1 MSTNQIN
8 NTIMAEKKTTKTTAA
23 KATTPKAPKTT
34 VKKAPAKAICKNTID
49 LDAAGTNAGKVWVAL
64 NTAKKPLTLAEISKN
79 TGLCETCTAIALGW
93 LAREAK
99 VKGVDKFELYAYE

>member
-1 MSTNQIN
+1 M
-8 NTIMAEKKTTKTTAA
+8 
-23 KATTPKAPKTT
+23 
-34 VKKAPAKAICKNTID
+34 D